1 MWFYCIICVFPVE
14 SVFHHRHFSFHCT
27 TFPTPASCRDQ
38 GDFPQ
43 AQPCLDLESET
54 AQRSSVCVAVSPSD
68 GIKNESCCPK
78 QGMRSVWPVPQ
89 ASCIPLSCR
98 FLSIWLWM
106 PVLSADSWSTWL
118 QVPSLL
124 LFTIYTLVSTSCFK
138 FLTVSSL
145 W

>member
-1 MWFYCIICVFPVE
+1 MWFCCISLHLSSGIYL
-14 SVFHHRHFSFHCT
+14 HYRQFSSCCLS
-27 TFPTPASCRDQ
+27 FPTPASCRDWR
-38 GDFPQ
+38 DFPQ

-54 AQRSSVCVAVSPSD
+54 AQCSSICVAVSPSD

-78 QGMRSVWPVPQ
+78 QGMRSVWTVPQ

-98 FLSIWLWM
+98 FLSIWLWV

-124 LFTIYTLVSTSCFK
+124 LFTIYTLVSKSCFK